1 MRRRS
6 LLAGLI
12 ALGVAA
18 SSCGG
23 AGSPGPV
30 ASPSPPP
37 SVAATPA
44 RSVTPSETV
53 QRSASP
59 ALNATTSQLLPTNQ
73 FQLPEFDAVRF
84 RALLAQLRGTPV
96 VVNIWASWCGPC
108 KVEAPD
114 LAAAARRFGRRVQFV
129 GVDILDQRPAARAF
143 IRSHG
148 WLYPSVFDP
157 TGAIRTDLGFV
168 GQPDTLFFDRSGRQV
183 TLSAGGT
190 TVRAW
195 TGPITLRALET
206 ILRQLV
212 KK

>member
-1 MRRRS
+1 MRCRW
-6 LLAGLI
+6 LI
-12 ALGVAA
+12 VGVVALGLVLSACGGGGSQLEASASRRAPGAATATLSDA
-18 SSCGG
+18 SSET
-23 AGSPGPV
+23 AQPT
-30 ASPSPPP
+30 APS
-37 SVAATPA
+37 
-44 RSVTPSETV
+44 
-53 QRSASP
+53 
-59 ALNATTSQLLPTNQ
+59 ALNATAAPLLPTGR
-73 FQLPEFDAVRF
+73 FELPELDAATF

-108 KVEAPD
+108 KLEAPD
-114 LAAAARRFGRRVQFV
+114 LAAAARRFGRRVQFI
-129 GVDILDQRPAARAF
+129 GVDILDQRSRARAF

-168 GQPDTLFFDRSGRQV
+168 GQPDTMFFDRSGRQV
-183 TLSAGGT
+183 TLSAGGS

-195 TGPITLRALET
+195 TGPITRRALET